1 MPRWKLAIWHSLIAR
16 CRVPPVNVVWLAES
30 VHSFCLSP
38 RSNLLISPISN
49 APPMLRARD
58 VRRLG
63 SFRMTLREL
72 RYLVALAD
80 HEHFGRAA
88 EECCV
93 SQPTLSTQIKKLEGY
108 LGAILI
114 ERNARSFA
122 LTPIGQNIVEKAR
135 RIVRQVDDLHTTART
150 ALGPLVGPLSLGV
163 IPTLAPY
170 FLPWLVPLVK
180 GHYPRLQL
188 VVHEDLTQHLV
199 QRLRNYEI
207 DAALLALPLDG
218 EDFEELALFDEPF
231 WLACPPGH
239 SLAELKT
246 VAQADLRGIPLLLLA
261 DGHCLRGQA
270 LAACGRLGDNDDADE
285 VIDDFR
291 AVSLETICQ
300 LVAAGFG
307 CTLLPAL
314 AALPPQRPQP
324 SFVIRPLQSP
334 NDSRRIGL
342 VWRRGYP
349 KARELALLGDLII
362 DNPPAGTRSVLA
374 RSGALSAQG

>member
-1 MPRWKLAIWHSLIAR
+1 
-16 CRVPPVNVVWLAES
+16 
-30 VHSFCLSP
+30 
-38 RSNLLISPISN
+38 
-49 APPMLRARD
+49 
-58 VRRLG
+58 
-63 SFRMTLREL
+63 MTLREL

-80 HEHFGRAA
+80 REHFGRAA

-108 LGAILI
+108 LGATLI
-114 ERNARSFA
+114 ERNARSFS
-122 LTPIGQNIVEKAR
+122 LTPIGQDIVAKAR
-135 RIVRQVDDLHTTART
+135 RIVRQVDDLQSTART
-150 ALGPLVGPLSLGV
+150 ALGPLVGPLRLGV

-180 GHYPRLQL
+180 GHYQRLQL

-199 QRLRNYEI
+199 ERLRNHEI

-218 EDFEELALFDEPF
+218 EDFEELPLFDEPF

-239 SLAELKT
+239 ALAESTT
-246 VAQADLRGIPLLLLA
+246 VTQADLRGIPLLLLA

-270 LAACGRLGDNDDADE
+270 LAACGRLGDNGDVDE

-314 AALPPQRPQP
+314 AALPPQRPEP

-334 NDSRRIGL
+334 DDSRRVGI

-349 KARELALLGDLII
+349 KAQELALLGNLII
-362 DNPPAGTRSVLA
+362 DDPPIGTRSVSTRPVQLQIKSG
-374 RSGALSAQG
+374 RSGRVS

>member
-1 MPRWKLAIWHSLIAR
+1 
-16 CRVPPVNVVWLAES
+16 
-30 VHSFCLSP
+30 
-38 RSNLLISPISN
+38 
-49 APPMLRARD
+49 
-58 VRRLG
+58 
-63 SFRMTLREL
+63 MTLREL

-108 LGAILI
+108 LGVILI
-114 ERNARSFA
+114 ERNAKTFA
-122 LTPIGQNIVEKAR
+122 LTAVGQGIVEKAR
-135 RIVRQVDDLHTTART
+135 RIVRQVGDLQTTART
-150 ALGPLVGPLSLGV
+150 ALGPLAGPLRLGV

-170 FLPWLVPLVK
+170 FLPSLVPLAK
-180 GHYPRLQL
+180 RHYQRLQL

-199 QRLRNYEI
+199 ERLRNYEI

-218 EDFEELALFDEPF
+218 EDFEELPLFDEPF
-231 WLACPPGH
+231 WLACPQGH
-239 SLAELKT
+239 SLAALRT

-270 LAACGRLGDNDDADE
+270 IAACGRLGDNDDVDE

-314 AALPPQRPQP
+314 AALPPQRAQP
-324 SFVIRPLQSP
+324 PFVIRPLKSA

-349 KARELALLGDLII
+349 KAQELASLGNLII
-362 DNPPAGTRSVLA
+362 DNPPAGTRSVSTRVGA
-374 RSGALSAQG
+374 FGALG

>member
-1 MPRWKLAIWHSLIAR
+1 
-16 CRVPPVNVVWLAES
+16 
-30 VHSFCLSP
+30 
-38 RSNLLISPISN
+38 
-49 APPMLRARD
+49 
-58 VRRLG
+58 
-63 SFRMTLREL
+63 MTLREL

-108 LGAILI
+108 LGATLI
-114 ERNARSFA
+114 ERNARSFS
-122 LTPIGQNIVEKAR
+122 LTPIGQDIVEKAR
-135 RIVRQVDDLHTTART
+135 RIVRQVDDLHATART
-150 ALGPLVGPLSLGV
+150 ALGPLVGALSLGV

-170 FLPWLVPLVK
+170 FLPWLVPLVR
-180 GHYPRLQL
+180 GRYSRLQL

-231 WLACPPGH
+231 WLACPSGH
-239 SLAELKT
+239 SLAKLKS

-291 AVSLETICQ
+291 AVSLETLCQ

-314 AALPPQRPQP
+314 AALPPQRARP

-362 DNPPAGTRSVLA
+362 ANPPGGTRSVLT
-374 RSGALSAQG
+374 RSGAVSTHG

>member
-1 MPRWKLAIWHSLIAR
+1 MR
-16 CRVPPVNVVWLAES
+16 
-30 VHSFCLSP
+30 SFG
-38 RSNLLISPISN
+38 SN
-49 APPMLRARD
+49 
-58 VRRLG
+58 
-63 SFRMTLREL
+63 RMTLREL

-80 HEHFGRAA
+80 HAHFGRAA

-93 SQPTLSTQIKKLEGY
+93 SQSTLSTQIKKLEGY
-108 LGAILI
+108 LGSILI
-114 ERNARSFA
+114 ERNARSFS
-122 LTPIGQNIVEKAR
+122 LTPIGQDIVAKAR
-135 RIVRQVDDLHTTART
+135 RIVSQVDDLHTTART

-180 GHYPRLQL
+180 RKYQRLQL

-199 QRLRNYEI
+199 QRLRNFEI

-349 KARELALLGDLII
+349 KARELALFADLII
-362 DNPPAGTRSVLA
+362 DNPPAGTRSVLT

>member
-1 MPRWKLAIWHSLIAR
+1 
-16 CRVPPVNVVWLAES
+16 
-30 VHSFCLSP
+30 
-38 RSNLLISPISN
+38 
-49 APPMLRARD
+49 
-58 VRRLG
+58 
-63 SFRMTLREL
+63 MTLREF

-80 HEHFGRAA
+80 HGHFGRAA

-93 SQPTLSTQIKKLEGY
+93 SQSTLSTQIKKLEGY

-122 LTPIGQNIVEKAR
+122 LTPIGQDIVTKAR
-135 RIVRQVDDLHTTART
+135 RIVRQVDDLLVTAQT
-150 ALGPLVGPLSLGV
+150 ALGPLVGPLRLGV

-170 FLPWLVPLVK
+170 FLPWLIPLAK
-180 GHYPRLQL
+180 GSYQRLQL

-199 QRLRNYEI
+199 QRLRNFEI
-207 DAALLALPLDG
+207 DAALVALPLDG
-218 EDFEELALFDEPF
+218 EDFEELPLFDEPF

-246 VAQADLRGIPLLLLA
+246 ITHEDLRGISLLLLA

-270 LAACGRLGDNDDADE
+270 LAACGRLGDEQNFNE

-307 CTLLPAL
+307 CTLLPAM

-349 KARELALLGDLII
+349 KAQELASLGDLII
-362 DNPPAGTRSVLA
+362 NNPPAGTRSVL
-374 RSGALSAQG
+374 RRPRVVRLQS